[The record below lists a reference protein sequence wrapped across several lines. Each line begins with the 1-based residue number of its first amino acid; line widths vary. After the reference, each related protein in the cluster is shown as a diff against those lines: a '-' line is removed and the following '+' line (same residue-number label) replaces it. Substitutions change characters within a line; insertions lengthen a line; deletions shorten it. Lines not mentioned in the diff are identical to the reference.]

1 MAIGTEFSLEEEN
14 RRGSMNGF
22 DVTETCTMPLG
33 SLEEWTHPLIEK
45 LKTQVDPIDRV
56 MRLVRYLSPQI
67 ATAVLDD
74 DNKELF
80 ESHRREITAGFL
92 FFSGVLPFSDK
103 GWPGGGGGAALKF
116 YTGKG
121 ETRLQ
126 VR

>member
-67 ATAVLDD
+67 ATAVLDED
-74 DNKELF
+74 HKELF
-80 ESHRREITAGFL
+80 EIPQRRTTAGFVSL
-92 FFSGVLPFSDK
+92 CGTVVSTLYDENG
-103 GWPGGGGGAALKF
+103 
-116 YTGKG
+116 T
-121 ETRLQ
+121 
-126 VR
+126 